1 MFKNRLYIINKDLA
15 KHHRTKSEIM
25 ESAVAERLDKAL
37 LSYMDSLNKSYDY
50 LKYRDDVRVLKKMN
64 RG

>member
-1 MFKNRLYIINKDLA
+1 MFKHKLYIINKDLA

-25 ESAVAERLDKAL
+25 EDSIAERLDKAL
-37 LSYMDSLNKSYDY
+37 LSYMDSLDKSYDY
-50 LKYRDDVRVLKKMN
+50 LKYRDNVRVLKKMN